1 MSEICLDCL
10 NKLLG
15 TNYSER
21 DFIISDDLDL
31 CEDCGEWKNVVVARS
46 RGYQWRGLQRLVEKF
61 FLGKRIILN
70 VCYFV

>member
-21 DFIISDDLDL
+21 EFIISNDLDL
-31 CEDCGEWKNVVVARS
+31 CEDCGEWKNVVVS
-46 RGYQWRGLQRLVEKF
+46 REQGYQWRRLH
-61 FLGKRIILN
+61 FLIERIFSPN
-70 VCYFV
+70 SDND